1 MCETVRQKVI
11 FGLCKRSND
20 VGKKEITGREDDFS
34 YQANMTWVLMS

>member
-1 MCETVRQKVI
+1 MCETVWDKKL
-11 FGLCKRSND
+11 FLGND